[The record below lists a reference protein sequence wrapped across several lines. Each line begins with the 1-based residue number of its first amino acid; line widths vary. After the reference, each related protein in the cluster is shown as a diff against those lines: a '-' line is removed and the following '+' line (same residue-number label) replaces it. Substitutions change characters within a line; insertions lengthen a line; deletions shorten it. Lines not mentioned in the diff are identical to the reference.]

1 MDLSK
6 LVSDGSVTAFWVVIG
21 YLIIS
26 NVGMIGGG
34 VLAHIRKINRI
45 KSDLDKAFIRIR
57 ILEKNLEIEPVVG
70 ESKEEY

>member
-1 MDLSK
+1 MDLGK
-6 LVSDGSVTAFWVVIG
+6 IVDNGSLTAFWFVMG
-21 YLIIS
+21 YLVVS
-26 NVGMIGGG
+26 NVGMIAGG

-70 ESKEEY
+70 ESKEED